1 MLKHI
6 ENQLLGFIWHK
17 SWNLYN
23 TLLKLNVM
31 IKRSIFIGNKA
42 QITTRYEQLLIE
54 TEERS
59 GNIPIEDL
67 GFVII
72 EDQRTYISIPALN
85 KLISNNVSVIFCNEK
100 HLPVSMLLNLDSHHT
115 QQEIFTHQI
124 KASEPLKK
132 QLWQQTVKKKI
143 FNQGVLLDRLD
154 KTGHPLQ
161 FYASK
166 VLSGDTTNR
175 EAMAAAY
182 YWKHLFSFPFVRDR
196 HGGFPNLF
204 LNYGYTILR
213 AAVARALSGSGLLNT
228 LGIHHRNKYNAYAL
242 ADDIMEPFRPLVD
255 AKVLELIQQH
265 DTQEL
270 TTEIKSAL
278 INITTETVYF
288 DGYKSPLMVGLQ
300 RVASSLQQ
308 CFAGKRRKI
317 NYPDLWN

>member
-1 MLKHI
+1 MLKR
-6 ENQLLGFIWHK
+6 N
-17 SWNLYN
+17 
-23 TLLKLNVM
+23 
-31 IKRSIFIGNKA
+31 IFVGNKA
-42 QITTRYEQLLIE
+42 RITTRYEQLVIE
-54 TEERS
+54 TDQKT

-72 EDQRTYISIPALN
+72 EDQQTYISIPALN
-85 KLISNNVSVIFCNEK
+85 KLIDNNVAVIFCNDK

-115 QQEIFTHQI
+115 QQEIFSNQI

-132 QLWQQTVKKKI
+132 QLWQQTVKNKI
-143 FNQGVLLDRLD
+143 QHQAQLLDRLG
-154 KTGHPLQ
+154 KTGHPLD
-161 FYASK
+161 FYAGK

-182 YWKHLFSFPFVRDR
+182 YWKHLFEFPFVRDR
-196 HGGFPNLF
+196 QGGFPNLF

-213 AAVARALSGSGLLNT
+213 AATARALSGSGLLNT

-255 AKVLELIQQH
+255 AKVLDLINRY

-270 TTEIKSAL
+270 TTEIKSGL

-308 CFAGKRRKI
+308 CFAGTRRKI

>member
-1 MLKHI
+1 ML
-6 ENQLLGFIWHK
+6 
-17 SWNLYN
+17 
-23 TLLKLNVM
+23 
-31 IKRSIFIGNKA
+31 KRSIFIGNKA
-42 QITTRYEQLLIE
+42 RITTRYEQLVIE
-54 TEERS
+54 TEEKT

-72 EDQRTYISIPALN
+72 ENQQTYISIPALN
-85 KLISNNVSVIFCNEK
+85 KLIDNNIAVIFCNEN
-100 HLPVSMLLNLDSHHT
+100 HLPVSMLLNLDSHHL
-115 QQEIFTHQI
+115 QQEIFTNQI

-132 QLWQQTVKKKI
+132 QLWQQTIKKKI
-143 FNQGVLLDRLD
+143 LNQATLLNRQG

-175 EAMAAAY
+175 EAMAAAF
-182 YWKHLFSFPFVRDR
+182 YWKHLFDFPFVRER
-196 HGGFPNLF
+196 YGSFPNLF

-228 LGIHHRNKYNAYAL
+228 LGIHHRNKYNAFAL

-255 AKVLELIQQH
+255 AKVLYLLEYYE
-265 DTQEL
+265 TQEL
-270 TTEIKSAL
+270 TTEIKSEL

-308 CFAGKRRKI
+308 CYAGTRRKI